1 MLSLLYFQNYL
12 YGQDGGFMLETRF
25 IASKCDKCQQDNNVS
40 LNYFV
45 GLNYKF
51 EKSVVAMC
59 QACNKDFIVMFD
71 ESMVL

>member
-1 MLSLLYFQNYL
+1 
-12 YGQDGGFMLETRF
+12 MLETRF

-45 GLNYKF
+45 GLDYKF

-59 QACNKDFIVMFD
+59 QACNKNFIVTFD
-71 ESMVL
+71 ESMVV